1 MKRYCLGFDTSNYR
15 TSCALYCADEHSWKN
30 IGELLDVGA
39 GSLGLR
45 QSDAL
50 FQHVR
55 KLPELVDRLCRDL
68 DGEIVAVGVSDRPR
82 RVEGSYMP
90 CFLAG
95 VLAARS
101 AAAAARAPF
110 YCFSHQEG
118 HIASALFSANALD
131 WVKKPFLSWHLS
143 GGTTELLL
151 IQPEGSALLK
161 AEIIGGTEDLAAG
174 QIIDRCGVALGL
186 PFPSGPQLEA
196 LALASSSEEYARV
209 RCRGLFFSLSGVENQ
224 FRAQMDKGRQP
235 NDVARFTLNTIARLV
250 MQVTGAAAEKY
261 ALPVL
266 FSGGVSSSVF
276 LRNIE
281 TDHDSCRFARHGLG
295 GDNALGAAL
304 LAAVEGGLICL

>member
-15 TSCALYCADEHSWKN
+15 TSCALYCCEDQSWRN
-30 IGELLDVGA
+30 TGELLDVDA

-55 KLPELVDRLCRDL
+55 KLPALVDRLCRDM
-68 DGEIVAVGVSDRPR
+68 DGEIAAVGVSDRPR

-95 VLAARS
+95 VLAAHS
-101 AAAAARAPF
+101 AAAASQAPL
-110 YCFSHQEG
+110 YSFSHQEG
-118 HIASALFSANALD
+118 HIASALFSAGALH
-131 WVKKPFLSWHLS
+131 WREQPFLSWHLS

-151 IQPEGSALLK
+151 VRPGGKAHMQ
-161 AEIIGGTEDLAAG
+161 AEIIGGTQDLAAG

-186 PFPSGPQLEA
+186 PFPSGPHLEA
-196 LALASSSEEYARV
+196 LALMSASADFARV
-209 RCRGLFFSLSGVENQ
+209 RRRGLYFSLSGVENQ
-224 FRAQMDKGRQP
+224 FHALMDKGRAP
-235 NDVARFTLNTIARLV
+235 ADVARFALNTITQIV
-250 MQVTGAAAEKY
+250 MQVTDAAEEQY
-261 ALPVL
+261 GLPVL

-276 LRNIE
+276 LR
-281 TDHDSCRFARHGLG
+281 DMGAGVSSRRFAQHGLG

-304 LAAVEGGLICL
+304 LAAAEGGLLCL